1 MTPDEIKAL
10 RDKHVSDFCECGDC
24 HPPFR
29 CLGCYVAYPCDV
41 IQLLDATENLKPNDL
56 KVEVEC
62 DHNLGLHLIPL
73 NPEKPVYLPYCPFC
87 GEKRRHYD

>member
-1 MTPDEIKAL
+1 MPKMWLQKNGETMTPDEIKAL

-56 KVEVEC
+56 KVEVHC
-62 DHNLGLHLIPL
+62 DHWVTVDL
-73 NPEKPVYLPYCPFC
+73 
-87 GEKRRHYD
+87 